1 MTTNLIYP
9 AYKKSIHTAH
19 YAESAPNLQTI
30 KNVDK
35 WLPFSVQ
42 PVVSDKNQM
51 YNVSAVN
58 KANEMYWAQSPL
70 SAAQQKAP
78 HIAFYNDSDANVRM
92 WWPGSDEGN
101 GKGFDVP
108 KSVKR
113 PNDLFYLNK
122 GDAVV

>member
-19 YAESAPNLQTI
+19 NAESAPNLQTI

-35 WLPFSVQ
+35 WLHFSVQ

-58 KANEMYWAQSPL
+58 KVNEMYWAQSPL
-70 SAAQQKAP
+70 SAAQ
-78 HIAFYNDSDANVRM
+78 
-92 WWPGSDEGN
+92 
-101 GKGFDVP
+101 
-108 KSVKR
+108 
-113 PNDLFYLNK
+113 
-122 GDAVV
+122 